1 MLEQLS
7 CLTVSD
13 CSMLQMIESQ
23 APNLTTFDFEGDN
36 LVQLSLQQSLQ
47 VRNLLMECHLEEN
60 FLCYPVTK
68 LPYMVPNLESLTLSS
83 NEAKRVNGACQI
95 PIPRV
100 LGNLFGWRSF
110 PHDMIIFLCF
120 LFSMLLLFWRLSSY
134 APSRAQGHRKIHCGE
149 SSLCR

>member
-83 NEAKRVNGACQI
+83 NGERLNVSMVPVKFLYLEFLEICLDGDLS
-95 PIPRV
+95 P
-100 LGNLFGWRSF
+100 
-110 PHDMIIFLCF
+110 MI
-120 LFSMLLLFWRLSSY
+120 
-134 APSRAQGHRKIHCGE
+134 
-149 SSLCR
+149 